1 MLRLEDMT
9 STILRF
15 QYTVHHY
22 HWLLSVSIR
31 ISRRAC
37 RLAQCKD
44 YGVFVVED
52 ASNRVVARGSEGV
65 KGPPKYHP
73 GARIP

>member
-1 MLRLEDMT
+1 MHALCRNLCEGCSPTMLSLEDICAMT

-15 QYTVHHY
+15 QSIVYRY
-22 HWLLSVSIR
+22 EWGGGLSVSIR

-37 RLAQCKD
+37 RLVQCKD

-52 ASNRVVARGSEGV
+52 ALN
-65 KGPPKYHP
+65 
-73 GARIP
+73 